1 MHKIGI
7 TGGVGSGKSEVMTY
21 LQETYNA
28 VTIRADEVGRALM
41 EPGGACF
48 DEVIRLFGSGIV
60 KADGTLNREEI
71 ADLVFHSP
79 EKREALD
86 AIIHPAVRSSV
97 ESAMELAEQAGNDW
111 FFLEAAL
118 LIEEDYNAI
127 LDELWYI
134 YARESVR
141 RERLLASRGY
151 SDAKTDSIIKNQLPE
166 EEFRKAC
173 DFVVDNSGSFRET
186 AAAIDERI
194 RLLSR

>member
-7 TGGVGSGKSEVMTY
+7 TGGVGSGKSEVMAY

>member
-48 DEVIRLFGSGIV
+48 DEVVRFFGSGIV

-166 EEFRKAC
+166 EEFRKVC